1 MNDNCISEFN
11 KLIQMYVI
19 YQNNVKSLHLK
30 TKGSHFFSIHVK
42 WTDDLYERLGDT
54 FDTIAERLLSI
65 DWKKFDIPFIY
76 DEEPKMTYIVN
87 SDDFPTMLR
96 KVRDTIEEIC
106 TEIKY
111 CINIFKEINDEATVS
126 LLSDIELE
134 EEKDL
139 WKIKAFLDEV

>member
-1 MNDNCISEFN
+1 MNDKCLNEFN
-11 KLIQMYVI
+11 KLLQMYVI

-54 FDTIAERLLSI
+54 FDELSERLLAI
-65 DWKKFDIPFIY
+65 DWKKFELPFKY
-76 DEEPKMTYIVN
+76 EEEPNMTYIMN
-87 SDDFPTMLR
+87 QDDFSTMLR
-96 KVRDTIEEIC
+96 KVRDSIDEIC
-106 TEIKY
+106 VQIKY
-111 CINIFKEINDEATVS
+111 CINIFKEINDEATIS

>member
-30 TKGSHFFSIHVK
+30 TKGGHFFSIHVK
-42 WTDDLYERLGDT
+42 WTDDLYKRLGET

-65 DWKKFDIPFIY
+65 DWKRFDIPFIY

>member
-65 DWKKFDIPFIY
+65 DWKRFDIPFIY
-76 DEEPKMTYIVN
+76 DEEPKMTY
-87 SDDFPTMLR
+87 S
-96 KVRDTIEEIC
+96 
-106 TEIKY
+106 
-111 CINIFKEINDEATVS
+111 
-126 LLSDIELE
+126 
-134 EEKDL
+134 
-139 WKIKAFLDEV
+139 

>member
-1 MNDNCISEFN
+1 MNDKCLNEFN
-11 KLIQMYVI
+11 KLLQMYVI

-30 TKGSHFFSIHVK
+30 TKGNHFFSIHVK

-54 FDTIAERLLSI
+54 FDELSERLLAI
-65 DWKKFDIPFIY
+65 DWKKFELPFKY
-76 DEEPKMTYIVN
+76 EEEPNMTYIMN
-87 SDDFPTMLR
+87 QDDFPTMLR
-96 KVRDTIEEIC
+96 KVRDSIEEIC
-106 TEIKY
+106 IQIKY
-111 CINIFKEINDEATVS
+111 CINIFKEINDEATIS

>member
-1 MNDNCISEFN
+1 
-11 KLIQMYVI
+11 
-19 YQNNVKSLHLK
+19 
-30 TKGSHFFSIHVK
+30 
-42 WTDDLYERLGDT
+42 
-54 FDTIAERLLSI
+54 
-65 DWKKFDIPFIY
+65 
-76 DEEPKMTYIVN
+76 
-87 SDDFPTMLR
+87 MLR